1 VRYSAAAHRAA
12 AFFGAGSDAADVV
25 QDAFVKAFGSLE
37 RFRDGAAFRPWLLR
51 IVANEAKNTVRARGR
66 REALARR
73 ALELPSAIDPAGDSA
88 GDPAGEAVA
97 SERRRDLLAAVRR
110 LREEERSVVVCRYFL
125 ELSEQ
130 ETAEVLGLPRGTVKS
145 RTSRALVRLRSRL
158 ESRPVEEVP

>member
-12 AFFGAGSDAADVV
+12 AFFGAGSDAPDVV
-25 QDAFVKAFGSLE
+25 QDAFVKAFRSLDG
-37 RFRDGAAFRPWLLR
+37 FRDGTAFRPWLLR

-73 ALELPSAIDPAGDSA
+73 ALELRSAPDPAGDA
-88 GDPAGEAVA
+88 LE
-97 SERRRDLLAAVRR
+97 SERRRDLLAAVRQ

-130 ETAEVLGLPRGTVKS
+130 ETADVLALPRGTVKS

-158 ESRPVEEVP
+158 DTNPVEEVPDA